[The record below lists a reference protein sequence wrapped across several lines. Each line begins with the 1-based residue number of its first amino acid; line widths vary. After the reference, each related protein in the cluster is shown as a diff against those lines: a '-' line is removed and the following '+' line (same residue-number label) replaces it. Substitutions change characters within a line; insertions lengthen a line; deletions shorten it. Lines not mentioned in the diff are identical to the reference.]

1 VRISFELHPVDQVAA
16 WGSPD
21 DDERYLS
28 WFGLTDGYYWID
40 LGGVAAIDECVPQ
53 PAVHIDIPLLG
64 VEHGQ
69 RAAHFESRRHHPV
82 DPGSGVPTGVADLVD

>member
-1 VRISFELHPVDQVAA
+1 MS
-16 WGSPD
+16 
-21 DDERYLS
+21 
-28 WFGLTDGYYWID
+28 
-40 LGGVAAIDECVPQ
+40 GGVAAIDERVPQ
-53 PAVHIDIPLLG
+53 PAVHIDIPRLR

>member
-1 VRISFELHPVDQVAA
+1 MS
-16 WGSPD
+16 
-21 DDERYLS
+21 
-28 WFGLTDGYYWID
+28 
-40 LGGVAAIDECVPQ
+40 GGVAAIDERVPQ

-82 DPGSGVPTGVADLVD
+82 DPGSGVPSGVADLVD